1 MLPIKT
7 EHLLVI
13 CEKEEILESR
23 YSILDNETGEIVKE
37 INGRFISEEQD

>member
-1 MLPIKT
+1 MLSIKT

-13 CEKEEILESR
+13 CEKEGILESR
-23 YSILDNETGEIVKE
+23 YSILFNEMGEIVKE